1 MSIRPIVTGLG
12 AGALALVAALPGM
25 AAAPG
30 FTMLPG
36 GVAGEVQ
43 RVGMQR
49 GETTRWLAM
58 RYGVSP
64 VRVKPAL
71 DSSGRGYGVV
81 HVDTRHVVPSFDVH
95 VEGIV
100 LNVPEAE
107 VYLVRGGEIVKHYPV
122 AVSAPDKPVRI
133 GLTQVVHMEK
143 NPSWYI
149 PPSIQKEMGRRTP
162 KRAVVPPGPRNPLGP
177 RWIGF
182 WDGSYGMHGTNNPTS
197 IKQYASHGCVRF
209 RAGDIKDLYDRVYL
223 GTPIRVVYQP
233 VVMGVDEQSIWVQV
247 YPDIYRRGFDYRG
260 AVAELAKLAG
270 VQDRLNWAA
279 ANRAIA
285 RHDGIIANVGPGGAF
300 REAEDPTATIE
311 EAMAGGAK
319 PGAAPAPVY
328 KPTPKPQ
335 LQVEP
340 QPTERLIP
348 EDQMPVANPEP
359 YEAPPESA
367 PAPWYTQ
374 P

>member
-1 MSIRPIVTGLG
+1 MSFRPLVTGLA
-12 AGALALVAALPGM
+12 AGVLGLAAALPGV
-25 AAAPG
+25 AAAPSL
-30 FTMLPG
+30 FMLPG

-43 RVGMQR
+43 RVGMQH

-58 RYGVSP
+58 RYGVNP
-64 VRVKPAL
+64 VRVKPAV

-81 HVDTRHVVPSFDVH
+81 HVDTRHVVPSFDMH
-95 VEGIV
+95 TEGIV

-133 GLTQVVHMEK
+133 GVTQVVHMEK

-149 PPSIQKEMGRRTP
+149 PPSIQKEMGRHTP
-162 KRAVVPPGPRNPLGP
+162 KKVVVPPGPKNPLGP

-209 RAGDIKDLYDRVYL
+209 RAGDIKDLYDRVYV

-247 YPDIYRRGFDYRG
+247 YPDIYKKGFDYKA
-260 AVAELAKLAG
+260 AVGSLAKMAGLA
-270 VQDRLNWAA
+270 DRVNWSAV
-279 ANRAIA
+279 NKAIA
-285 RHDGIIANVGPGGAF
+285 RHDGVIVNVGPGGPF
-300 REAEDPTATIE
+300 READDPTASVE

-319 PGAAPAPVY
+319 PTAPVV
-328 KPTPKPQ
+328 KATPKPQ
-335 LQVEP
+335 PQLQVD
-340 QPTERLIP
+340 PTPHERLIP
-348 EDQMPVANPEP
+348 EDQLPAAFQDPA
-359 YEAPPESA
+359 EAPLPDG
-367 PAPWYTQ
+367 PTTPWFTQ
-374 P
+374 Q